1 MINYYNKQLNDR
13 EKISSEAN
21 KSYDPTSNSPAHSFR
36 PYGNLLS
43 TNNQFIN
50 ANLSPATNLPSGYP
64 MAKSTSGSA
73 LVGTNIFP
81 STELDITGAQNAMN
95 AGRFGASGVMSTAG
109 GVVGN
114 VQKNPLLSSSSSSMS
129 HHHGDHSKENLEL

>member
-13 EKISSEAN
+13 EKISGDAN
-21 KSYDPTSNSPAHSFR
+21 KSYDPTSNSPAHTFR

-43 TNNQFIN
+43 TNSQFIN
-50 ANLSPATNLPSGYP
+50 TNLSPSTNGYP

-73 LVGTNIFP
+73 LVGFP
-81 STELDITGAQNAMN
+81 STELDITGA
-95 AGRFGASGVMSTAG
+95 GRFGAATTGVMST
-109 GVVGN
+109 GVVGS
-114 VQKNPLLSSSSSSMS
+114 VPKNPLLSSSSSSMS

>member
-21 KSYDPTSNSPAHSFR
+21 KSYDPTSNSPAHTFR

-43 TNNQFIN
+43 TNSQFIN
-50 ANLSPATNLPSGYP
+50 ANLSPATNGYP

-73 LVGTNIFP
+73 LVGANIF
-81 STELDITGAQNAMN
+81 SSADLDINGAPNAMN
-95 AGRFGASGVMSTAG
+95 AARFGAAGVMSTG
-109 GVVGN
+109 VGN
-114 VQKNPLLSSSSSSMS
+114 APKNPLLSSSSSSMS